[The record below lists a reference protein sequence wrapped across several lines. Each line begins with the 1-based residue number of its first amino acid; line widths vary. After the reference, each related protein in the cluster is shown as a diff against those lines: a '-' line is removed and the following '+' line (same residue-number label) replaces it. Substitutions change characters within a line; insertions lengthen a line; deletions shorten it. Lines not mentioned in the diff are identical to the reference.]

1 MVTIFSDKASE
12 EIAAAFVTPLRAG
25 VYENA
30 IDKPIGDYSI
40 VINAK

>member
-12 EIAAAFVTPLRAG
+12 GNAGVFVTPLIAG

-30 IDKPIGDYSI
+30 IDKSIGDYSI
-40 VINAK
+40 VVNAK